1 MTFVKEQ
8 SRFIDILQIKYL
20 LFSSHILLRHSA
32 IFTSNTLDC
41 PHSCSCCCCC
51 CCCCC
56 YSPHYHLYNYNYKYN
71 ENTKTLLQPQT
82 KPQSPRH
89 SLHILTPV
97 SPVTCTLHFI
107 HSQHRPV
114 TVTCLVPLTHNIVSS
129 LYPTTTV
136 VMCADCCLP
145 QCELDSV
152 PLGMACRHNEWTSVK
167 QTG

>member
-1 MTFVKEQ
+1 M
-8 SRFIDILQIKYL
+8 
-20 LFSSHILLRHSA
+20 
-32 IFTSNTLDC
+32 
-41 PHSCSCCCCC
+41 
-51 CCCCC
+51 
-56 YSPHYHLYNYNYKYN
+56 
-71 ENTKTLLQPQT
+71 
-82 KPQSPRH
+82 
-89 SLHILTPV
+89 
-97 SPVTCTLHFI
+97 

-167 QTG
+167 QTGWNTLSLTDSSCERVTLRSLSKQTVVNGLTRGDEWWVVVWLIVWVCEWVCDWVSDWLSSMCCVVCSVVVNSRVYLHDDGEMECWNWWVSFV